1 MEICIVED
9 QLSSLVVLTGT
20 LKRMDEKHHVEGF
33 SVPGIALAR
42 CATVAFDLVLVD
54 YMMPGMN
61 GIEMIE
67 ALRRLPGYEHVP
79 IIMITAE
86 HDRDLRIAAINAGAT
101 DFLTKPIDSQELRVR
116 ARNLLSLRQ
125 AQSPLADRAV
135 HLAMEVEKAT
145 RKLAE
150 REREVIWRL
159 ARAIELRDGNTGDH
173 VSRVATVARL
183 MAEQMGMDKTFC
195 ETIFLAAPLH
205 DTGKIGIP
213 DAILN
218 KPGRLTAD
226 EMSVMRSHTAI
237 GAGILAQG
245 ESDLMRLAEEIAR
258 THHEKW
264 DGSGYQSSLSGP
276 AIPLSG
282 RIVAVADVFDALCT
296 ERPYKAAWPLEEARA
311 EIRRQSGMHFDPGC
325 VAAFEAKWPEI
336 SRIYTARPASGD
348 TTSLKPTADQV
359 RSN

>member
-20 LKRMDEKHHVEGF
+20 LKRMDEQHHVEGF

-86 HDRDLRIAAINAGAT
+86 HDRELRIAAINAGAT

-125 AQSPLADRAV
+125 AQSALADRAV
-135 HLAMEVEKAT
+135 HLAIEVEKAT

-183 MAEQMGMDKTFC
+183 MAEQLGMDRAYC

-213 DAILN
+213 DAIVN
-218 KPGRLTAD
+218 KPGRLTPD
-226 EMSVMRSHTAI
+226 EMSVMRTHTAI

-245 ESDLMRLAEEIAR
+245 ESDLMRLAEEIAL

-264 DGSGYQSSLSGP
+264 DGSGYQSRLSGSD
-276 AIPLSG
+276 IPLSG

-296 ERPYKAAWPLEEARA
+296 ERPYKSAWTLEEARA
-311 EIRRQSGMHFDPGC
+311 EIHRQSGKHFDPGC

-336 SRIYTARPASGD
+336 NKIYTSRPNSAEIR
-348 TTSLKPTADQV
+348 TLKPPVEQC
-359 RSN
+359 RS